1 MFLCDSNCGLHLT
14 IFDTPQEVKV
24 AHPHDMLRSQYFP
37 YQRVLSLI
45 FTNLGTPKK
54 SETPKDEEKTQKKRV
69 KKDPNAPKKPM
80 PPFFCY

>member
-1 MFLCDSNCGLHLT
+1 MT
-14 IFDTPQEVKV
+14 
-24 AHPHDMLRSQYFP
+24 HPHATLCPQYFP
-37 YQRVLSLI
+37 YQRVLSMVV
-45 FTNLGTPKK
+45 TNLGAPKK

>member
-1 MFLCDSNCGLHLT
+1 MVVN
-14 IFDTPQEVKV
+14 
-24 AHPHDMLRSQYFP
+24 
-37 YQRVLSLI
+37 
-45 FTNLGTPKK
+45 NLGAPKK